1 MPPLPPHVFKFSRL
15 LLQVG
20 VLILIW
26 ILASYV
32 STHWLDG
39 FPPLVSGIAIALVL
53 LALGLLKREW
63 VNDGATWLMREMLL
77 FFIPVAIAILQY
89 RQELSGKL
97 LAIMVVIVASTACV
111 MVATA
116 FAVDIAWKLDA
127 RLRGAKDEEEEKE
140 PS

>member
-1 MPPLPPHVFKFSRL
+1 MSPLPRHLFKFSRL
-15 LLQVG
+15 LLQVC
-20 VLILIW
+20 VLIVIW

-77 FFIPVAIAILQY
+77 FFIPVAIAVLQY

-97 LAIMVVIVASTACV
+97 IAIMVVIIASTACV
-111 MVATA
+111 MITTA

-127 RLRGAKDEEEEKE
+127 RLRGTRDEEEKE